1 MSNEFGA
8 GAVLVTVQGSGG
20 LKDELHAVLSAAC
33 DSPPSRVNGVWVGTW
48 GLDRGEPTETSPLLL
63 TSTNQSDSGTVP
75 GTVIARWLADG
86 DLLRLGR
93 MLPPFG
99 AVGLTAGGLRLA
111 TDQLAFRNMF
121 RCAGEGWEAVST
133 SALLLAR
140 MAGRGLSPTGLRL
153 QSQLGWQLGTS
164 TMFEG
169 VTTLA
174 PGEALVLGPT
184 GTRSEWIPHP
194 RARGTLPLDEGV
206 ELVAHG
212 LREMVT
218 TYLDEGH
225 EPTLQLTGG
234 QDSRIVLSA
243 IPAGRR
249 RGLRTMTLGVP
260 GSPDVAI
267 ARDISQ
273 HYGMHH
279 TVHSIDGL
287 QPPSPEEWFQRV
299 LRAARSHDCMADP
312 VARSVTG
319 WAEEAFEQGH
329 RLSGLGGEFARGFY
343 YLGRVRPALVTR
355 RRSEQLARW
364 RMLANDAVELE
375 ALARDHRDARETAVD
390 LVHEAL
396 EGADPEWFRAT
407 DELYLHR
414 IRRWGGLGEGAV
426 AFRRTLVNPMLDH
439 RFIEPVSRISPAAK
453 KGASFLGRL
462 QMALDTDLAAMPL
475 DDRPS
480 PATYGTPGALNFLRT
495 RGTRLHKLSRKV
507 RQRLQGARRPPA
519 GASMVTAAVR
529 SHIHASPEVLVPA
542 RESRVFDDR
551 WLDGVADGSGEVSA
565 AALALLVNVIA
576 AGREE
581 VLQ

>member
-8 GAVLVTVQGSGG
+8 GAVLVTVRGSAG
-20 LKDELHAVLSAAC
+20 LTDELREVLSAAC
-33 DSPPSRVNGVWVGTW
+33 DSPPVEVNGVWLGTW
-48 GLDRGEPTETSPLLL
+48 GLGGKEPTESSPLLL

-75 GTVIARWLADG
+75 GQVIARWLADG
-86 DLLRLGR
+86 ELRRLGR

-99 AVGLTAGGLRLA
+99 AVGLTAGGLRLT
-111 TDQLAFRNMF
+111 TDQLAFRNIF
-121 RCAGEGWEAVST
+121 RCAGADWEAVST

-140 MAGRGLSPTGLRL
+140 MVRRGFSASGLRL
-153 QSQLGWQLGTS
+153 QSQLGWQLGTA

-169 VTTLA
+169 VTALS
-174 PGEALVLGPT
+174 PRESLVLGRT
-184 GTRSEWIPHP
+184 GIRSEWVPEP
-194 RARGTLPLDEGV
+194 DERQPLPLDESV
-206 ELVAHG
+206 DMVAQG
-212 LREMVT
+212 LREMVA

-273 HYGMHH
+273 HYGMQH
-279 TVHSIDGL
+279 TVHSIDEL
-287 QPPSPEEWFQRV
+287 QPPSSEEWFQRV
-299 LRAARSHDCMADP
+299 LCAARSHDCMADP
-312 VARSVTG
+312 VARSVTS

-343 YLGRVRPALVTR
+343 YLGGVRPAPVTR

-375 ALARDHRDARETAVD
+375 ALSPDHRDARETAVD

-396 EGADPEWFRAT
+396 EGAGPEWFGAT

-439 RFIEPVSRISPAAK
+439 RFLEPVSRVSPAAK
-453 KGASFLGRL
+453 KGARFLGRL
-462 QMALDTDLAAMPL
+462 QMALDDELAAMPL

-480 PATYGTPGALNFLRT
+480 PATYGTPGVVSFLRT
-495 RGTRLHKLSRKV
+495 RGSRIRKLSRKV
-507 RQRLQGARRPPA
+507 RQRMQGARRPPA
-519 GASMVTAAVR
+519 GASMVTTAVR
-529 SHIHASPEVLVPA
+529 SHIRANPEVLVHA

-551 WLDGVADGSGEVSA
+551 WLDGVADGSSEVSA
-565 AALALLVNVIA
+565 ATLALLVNVIA
-576 AGREE
+576 AAREG